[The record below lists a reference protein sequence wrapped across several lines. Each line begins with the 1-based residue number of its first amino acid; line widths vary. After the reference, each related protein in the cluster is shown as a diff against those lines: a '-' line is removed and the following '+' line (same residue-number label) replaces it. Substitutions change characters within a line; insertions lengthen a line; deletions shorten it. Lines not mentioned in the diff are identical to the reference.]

1 MTGHQDP
8 AERVEW
14 LRNRI
19 RRHEWLYYVKNA
31 PEIGDAEFDALMA
44 ELRQLEEAH
53 PELASPDSPTRRVGG
68 VATSFD
74 TARHRVPMMSLDNAY
89 SRTDLADWIA
99 RMQRIAGE
107 RIFPIVAELKIDGVS
122 ISLTYREGRLLT
134 GITRGDGQT
143 GDIVTGNVRT
153 VRSVPLRIESGFDMD
168 VRGEVWVPRSRLAAL
183 NRDRVA
189 AGEEPF
195 KNCRNLAAGTL
206 KNLDPAVAAARG
218 LRVTVY
224 DIAQARELGFTHHGD
239 SLEFLR
245 SQGFTVNEPA
255 RRCSG
260 LDDIENYISEADRL
274 RRELDFDIDGVV
286 LKVDDLAL
294 RRELGET
301 AKAPRWAVAFKFAQE
316 QAVTRLTS
324 VIWQVGRMQITPVAV
339 LDPVELGGT
348 TVSRAS
354 LHNLDQIREKDIR
367 LGDRVVVEKAGFII
381 PYVVESRR
389 DERTGAETVIEPP
402 AACPACGG
410 PTRISREVEE
420 NEPEAGE
427 STIVQCGNSACQGM
441 LARRIIYFV
450 SMMEIE
456 NVGPQLID
464 RLIAAG
470 LVGEAPDLFRLRR
483 EDLLSV
489 DRMGERL
496 ADKILANIEKARTR
510 PLAKVIAALGIP
522 NVGAVSAE
530 DLAHRFS
537 TLAAFRAATAEEL
550 VSVPGIGE
558 KVAASITEFF
568 AAPENQ
574 AWVDRLAG

>member
-195 KNCRNLAAGTL
+195 KNCRNLG
-206 KNLDPAVAAARG
+206 
-218 LRVTVY
+218 
-224 DIAQARELGFTHHGD
+224 
-239 SLEFLR
+239 
-245 SQGFTVNEPA
+245 
-255 RRCSG
+255 RR
-260 LDDIENYISEADRL
+260 
-274 RRELDFDIDGVV
+274 
-286 LKVDDLAL
+286 
-294 RRELGET
+294 
-301 AKAPRWAVAFKFAQE
+301 
-316 QAVTRLTS
+316 
-324 VIWQVGRMQITPVAV
+324 
-339 LDPVELGGT
+339 
-348 TVSRAS
+348 
-354 LHNLDQIREKDIR
+354 
-367 LGDRVVVEKAGFII
+367 
-381 PYVVESRR
+381 
-389 DERTGAETVIEPP
+389 
-402 AACPACGG
+402 
-410 PTRISREVEE
+410 
-420 NEPEAGE
+420 
-427 STIVQCGNSACQGM
+427 
-441 LARRIIYFV
+441 
-450 SMMEIE
+450 
-456 NVGPQLID
+456 
-464 RLIAAG
+464 
-470 LVGEAPDLFRLRR
+470 
-483 EDLLSV
+483 
-489 DRMGERL
+489 
-496 ADKILANIEKARTR
+496 
-510 PLAKVIAALGIP
+510 
-522 NVGAVSAE
+522 
-530 DLAHRFS
+530 
-537 TLAAFRAATAEEL
+537 
-550 VSVPGIGE
+550 
-558 KVAASITEFF
+558 
-568 AAPENQ
+568 
-574 AWVDRLAG
+574 